1 MGGLLLTCNQA
12 DGLCI
17 KSSVSPRIVTV
28 VTPRCLRPRKT
39 IWYDISRFCKSGML
53 RFTNAESRG
62 HRAWCALVVLLAVS
76 ALTVSVATRYC
87 APQSS
92 FSYAVKTVHKHSS
105 PEQIRQ
111 RLTKNAVNWM
121 PQVGQTGILQAPTSY
136 PRIAPAGPPIPGLL
150 LETSLYNR
158 PPPSC

>member
-1 MGGLLLTCNQA
+1 MLQLTNLEC
-12 DGLCI
+12 
-17 KSSVSPRIVTV
+17 PWR
-28 VTPRCLRPRKT
+28 
-39 IWYDISRFCKSGML
+39 
-53 RFTNAESRG
+53 RG
-62 HRAWCALVVLLAVS
+62 WCAIIVVLAVS

-92 FSYAVKTVHKHSS
+92 STYAVKTLHKHSS

-111 RLTKNAVNWM
+111 HLTQNAVNWM
-121 PQVGQTGILQAPTSY
+121 PQVMQTGILQAPTSY
-136 PRIAPAGPPIPGLL
+136 PRIAPTGPPIPGVL

>member
-1 MGGLLLTCNQA
+1 
-12 DGLCI
+12 
-17 KSSVSPRIVTV
+17 
-28 VTPRCLRPRKT
+28 
-39 IWYDISRFCKSGML
+39 ML
-53 RFTNAESRG
+53 RQTNPEGRG
-62 HRAWCALVVLLAVS
+62 RRAWCAFVVVVAVS

-92 FSYAVKTVHKHSS
+92 SAYAVKTLHKHAS

-121 PQVGQTGILQAPTSY
+121 PQVVQTGILQAPTSY
-136 PRIAPAGPPIPGLL
+136 PRIAPAGPPIPSVL
-150 LETSLYNR
+150 LEASLYNR

>member
-1 MGGLLLTCNQA
+1 MLHLTNTA
-12 DGLCI
+12 
-17 KSSVSPRIVTV
+17 
-28 VTPRCLRPRKT
+28 
-39 IWYDISRFCKSGML
+39 
-53 RFTNAESRG
+53 SRG
-62 HRAWCALVVLLAVS
+62 HRAWCALVVVLAVA

-92 FSYAVKTVHKHSS
+92 SAYAVKTLHKHSS

-121 PQVGQTGILQAPTSY
+121 PQVVQTGILQAPTSY
-136 PRIAPAGPPIPGLL
+136 PRIAPAGPPMPNVL